1 MKLFIYSY
9 NSFSEGAKELSRTLD
24 VKRIKHQGSKFR
36 GGMGKAIINWGS
48 SSLSDQALA
57 CERILNKPEAVR
69 NASNKLKAFELLQE
83 HDVSIPPYYTDKEDA
98 IAALDGQGCLV
109 ARTILNGHSGAG
121 IVIVDSPDNLVDAP
135 LYTQYI
141 PKKYE
146 YRLHVFLGEV
156 VDVQRK
162 ARNKEIPDDQVDW
175 KVRNHAN
182 GFIFMRE
189 GVEVGEEAKKE
200 AINAV
205 VALGLDFGAVDI
217 IYNEKQGK
225 YYVLEVNTAP
235 GLTGATLD
243 GYTKRIKEVFNA

>member
-1 MKLFIYSY
+1 MYTY
-9 NSFSEGAKELSRTLD
+9 NKGSEGAKALSTELGI
-24 VKRIKHQGSKFR
+24 KRIKHEGSKFR
-36 GGMGKAIINWGS
+36 GGRGKAIINWGS
-48 SSLSDQALA
+48 SNLSDQALA

-69 NASNKLKAFELLQE
+69 NASNKLKTFELLEE
-83 HDVSIPPYYTDKEDA
+83 HDVSIPPYCTNKGDA
-98 IAALDGQGCLV
+98 LEILYGQGCLV
-109 ARTILNGHSGAG
+109 ARTILNGHSGDG
-121 IVIVDSPDNLVDAP
+121 IVIVDSPDNLVEAP
-135 LYTQYI
+135 LYTLYI

-205 VALGLDFGAVDI
+205 KALGLDFGAVDI

-235 GLTGATLD
+235 GLTGATLEV
-243 GYTKRIKEVFNA
+243 YTKRIKEVFNA